1 MDEKKRK
8 AKSKRSSKKLVG
20 NIAATLSEYWKQA
33 KLPTGMSD
41 QQNFETAAQIIVDFM
56 DWHRIE
62 EEELKFVKEKFFPT
76 FLRVA
81 KLQPSNEVSTNLLV
95 TMGPDILNSTL

>member
-8 AKSKRSSKKLVG
+8 TKSKKASKIIVG
-20 NIAATLSEYWKQA
+20 NIAAYLSEYWEQA
-33 KLPTGMSD
+33 KLPTDTSD
-41 QQNFETAAQIIVDFM
+41 QQNFETAAQVIVDFM

-81 KLQPSNEVSTNLLV
+81 KLQPSNEVSTQLLV
-95 TMGPDILNSTL
+95 KMGPDILDGLL

>member
-8 AKSKRSSKKLVG
+8 TKDQKSSKKLVG
-20 NIAATLSEYWKQA
+20 KITAYLSEHWEQV
-33 KLPTGMSD
+33 KLPTGTSD
-41 QQNFETAAQIIVDFM
+41 QKNFETAAQVIVDFM

-62 EEELKFVKEKFFPT
+62 EEELKFVKERFFPT